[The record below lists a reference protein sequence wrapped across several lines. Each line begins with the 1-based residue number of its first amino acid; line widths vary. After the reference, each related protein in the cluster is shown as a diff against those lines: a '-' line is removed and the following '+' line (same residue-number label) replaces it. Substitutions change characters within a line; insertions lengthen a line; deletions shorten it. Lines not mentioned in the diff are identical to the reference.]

1 MTDQYEEYEEI
12 MQETEIVKDEPT
24 YEPVNSYTD
33 APASWNIRYYMA
45 GFDCQLTL
53 RDMSGSKLLQRAGVA
68 LNKLQ
73 ASGAQ
78 PERTMRS
85 TPTQQTVYAP
95 SAPIMP
101 AGYPMPAPVQPPAP
115 APAAPKAAEPTELEW
130 IKVESITHAVTDSG
144 HHYIKVKG
152 GRYSKFGVKAWVEA
166 INGTQAEGY
175 VEWPIG
181 TEYGPLPG
189 MEVALVADG
198 KKVQRFNNVQA

>member
-1 MTDQYEEYEEI
+1 MTDQLFEDYEPA
-12 MQETEIVKDEPT
+12 TEPDPAPEPT

-85 TPTQQTVYAP
+85 TPTQQTVYIP
-95 SAPIMP
+95 SAHTPLAAHP
-101 AGYPMPAPVQPPAP
+101 TPAPVAPAP
-115 APAAPKAAEPTELEW
+115 APAAPKAAEPVDLEW

-152 GRYSKFGVKAWVEA
+152 GKYSKFGVKAWTESIPEVA
-166 INGTQAEGY
+166 SGF